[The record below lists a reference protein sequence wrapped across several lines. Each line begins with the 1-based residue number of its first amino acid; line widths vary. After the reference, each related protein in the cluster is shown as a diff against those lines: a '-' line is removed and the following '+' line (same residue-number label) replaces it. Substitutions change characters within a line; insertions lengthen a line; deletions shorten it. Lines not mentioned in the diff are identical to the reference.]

1 MSLQCLVTR
10 AVARGATSA
19 LLSPLGLIDAHAKVF
34 ACAAGTRS
42 RHMIDAFIDVGVDVN
57 TVSVW
62 VHGPVRHASSSGGPR
77 DPGKCGADSSLR
89 WTHENDQTEFME
101 VILRRR
107 PRGVLCLTAP
117 QSF

>member
-19 LLSPLGLIDAHAKVF
+19 FLSPRGLIDAHAKAF

-62 VHGPVRHASSSGGPR
+62 VHGPCAAFHRLVDRAIPESAERIARSGGLTR
-77 DPGKCGADSSLR
+77 
-89 WTHENDQTEFME
+89 T
-101 VILRRR
+101 IR
-107 PRGVLCLTAP
+107 PR
-117 QSF
+117 SWR